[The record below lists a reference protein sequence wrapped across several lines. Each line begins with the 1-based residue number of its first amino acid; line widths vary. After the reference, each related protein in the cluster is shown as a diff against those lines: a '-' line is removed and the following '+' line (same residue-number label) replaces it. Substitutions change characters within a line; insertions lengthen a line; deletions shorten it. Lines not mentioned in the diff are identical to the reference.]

1 MSVCEPTAQD
11 VLGFWFDEAGPAK
24 WYAVSAAFD
33 ATVRRRFG
41 KAIEREALV
50 YSEGRHPWLETA
62 EGALALILLFDQ
74 LPRNVWRGS
83 GKAFDFDPLALEI
96 AERMIGRGFDWAV
109 PEARRAFVYMPFM
122 HSEDLADQDRCIAL
136 AAERLEGGSTLHHA
150 RKHRDVIERF
160 GRFPYRN
167 DALGRASTPEETAYL
182 ESGGY
187 APGRN
192 DSAKSSGGQG

>member
-1 MSVCEPTAQD
+1 MSVLDPVPQD
-11 VLGFWFDEAGPAK
+11 ILDFWFDEAGPAK

-41 KAIEREALV
+41 KAIEREAV
-50 YSEGRHPWLETA
+50 RYREGRHPWLDSA
-62 EGALALILLFDQ
+62 DGALALVLLFDQ
-74 LPRNVWRGS
+74 FPRNVWRGS
-83 GKAFDFDPLALEI
+83 GKAFAFDPLALEI

-109 PEARRAFVYMPFM
+109 PEDRRAFVYMPFM
-122 HSEDLADQDRCIAL
+122 HSEALADQDRCIEL

-150 RKHRDVIERF
+150 RKHREVIERF

-167 DALGRASTPEETAYL
+167 DALGRTSTPQESAYL

-192 DSAKSSGGQG
+192 DSAKLSGGQG